1 MIGRKQDLNH
11 GHTRGP
17 RSQKGTRYKRQMLA
31 RLSTIVVRL
40 RLNDQEKSHVDFDR
54 EGAN

>member
-1 MIGRKQDLNH
+1 
-11 GHTRGP
+11 
-17 RSQKGTRYKRQMLA
+17 MLA